1 MVEMNE
7 TELSD
12 VSGQALSVDGF
23 YFKVFGYEVTKN
35 LDGEFQT
42 IDNTTIWNIQSSTK
56 VISPAIP
63 TPAPDDEDALE
74 HRTFYKKRS
83 EIRKGVDGVRYIK
96 PTFKWGPYIP
106 NTPNT

>member
-74 HRTFYKKRS
+74 PRTFYKKS
-83 EIRKGVDGVRYIK
+83 IEIGKGVDGVRYIK
-96 PTFKWGPYIP
+96 PTFKWGPYPDIS
-106 NTPNT
+106 